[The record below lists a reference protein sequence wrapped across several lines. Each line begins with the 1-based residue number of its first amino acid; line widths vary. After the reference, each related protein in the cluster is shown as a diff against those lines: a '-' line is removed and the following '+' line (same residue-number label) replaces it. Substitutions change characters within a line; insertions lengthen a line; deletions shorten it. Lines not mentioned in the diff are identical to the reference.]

1 MKQEQQYFFVFDVE
15 SIGLHGQAFAV
26 GGVITDR
33 AGAEYLS
40 YEFYCDP
47 LLARGAHDDMR
58 WVRENVTTGGTE
70 KPTPDD
76 VRQEFW
82 EVWRRA
88 QQLFPDIVMV
98 AECAWPVE
106 ARFLIDC
113 IADDPVVRNWK
124 GPYPLHDVASVMLA
138 KGMDPMATYER
149 LPNELPA
156 HNALADARQ
165 SARLLI
171 QALNS

>member
-1 MKQEQQYFFVFDVE
+1 MTLPSYFLVFDVE
-15 SIGLHGQAFAV
+15 SVGLHGQGFAV
-26 GGVITDR
+26 GGVVIDR
-33 AGAEYLS
+33 TGKERLS
-40 YEFYCDP
+40 FEFHCDP
-47 LLARGAHDDMR
+47 SLARGAPDDLR
-58 WVRENVTTGGTE
+58 WVAENVVTGGVE
-70 KPTPDD
+70 HPSPER
-76 VRQEFW
+76 VRQAFW
-82 EVWRRA
+82 EVWRNA
-88 QQLFPDIVMV
+88 QQHFPGITMV

-113 IADDPVVRNWK
+113 IADDPITRNWK

-149 LPNELPA
+149 QPIELPA

-171 QALNS
+171 QALDA